1 MRTKRSTGLVFAL
14 LLASTAALAA
24 TYPELSERN
33 GRRGPAIGYT
43 NGHGGA
49 MSRPGYAMPPSA
61 YGGAATAY
69 PAYGNSAMYML
80 PAGNNGLP
88 DARQVRWTFGQVNAA
103 SDPFYVW
110 GLRTQGMYVPWST
123 PMSSWTNA
131 QNWDWWRRRAG
142 DSGPPPPLW

>member
-61 YGGAATAY
+61 YG
-69 PAYGNSAMYML
+69 NSAMYML

-131 QNWDWWRRRAG
+131 QSWDWWRRRAG